1 VIGIAGRVAAF
12 LLLIVVGWFV
22 WFVVAMPAP
31 VSANIRTDGI
41 VVLTGGPGRV
51 ARGIELM
58 QAGAAKRML
67 ISGVDPK
74 VRPVELAAT
83 YDVPEKLFDCCV
95 DLGREAVDTRSNA
108 EETAAWIRRNKF
120 RTVRLVTAAD
130 HMSRAQLE
138 LEARVDSDVEVVADP
153 VAIERPLPLMLRE
166 FSKYALR
173 RAALVVGI

>member
-1 VIGIAGRVAAF
+1 MGIVGRLLAF
-12 LLLIVVGWFV
+12 AILGIVGWFV
-22 WFVVAMPAP
+22 WFVVAVPAP
-31 VSANIRTDGI
+31 LSPSVRTDGI

-58 QAGAAKRML
+58 QAGSAKRML

-74 VRPVELAAT
+74 VRPVELAVT
-83 YDVPEKLFDCCV
+83 YKVPTELFDCCV

-108 EETAAWIRRNKF
+108 EETAAWVRRNRY
-120 RTVRLVTAAD
+120 RTVRLVTATD

-138 LEARVDSDVEVVADP
+138 LEARVDEGVDIIADP
-153 VAIERPLPLMLRE
+153 VPVERPLPLMLRE

>member
-1 VIGIAGRVAAF
+1 VIGIGGRLLAF
-12 LLLIVVGWFV
+12 AVLILVGWFV
-22 WFVVAMPAP
+22 WFVVGMPSPLAP
-31 VSANIRTDGI
+31 DVRTDGV

-74 VRPVELAAT
+74 VRPVELAAH
-83 YDVPEKLFDCCV
+83 YNVPEKLFDCCV

-108 EETAAWIRRNKF
+108 QETAAWIRRN
-120 RTVRLVTAAD
+120 RYRSVRLVTAAD

-138 LEARVDSDVEVVADP
+138 LEARVDEGVEVIADP
-153 VAIERPLPLMLRE
+153 VPVERPLGLMLRE

>member
-1 VIGIAGRVAAF
+1 LIGIVARLLAFAVLGVIGWFA
-12 LLLIVVGWFV
+12 WFV
-22 WFVVAMPAP
+22 LAVPAP
-31 VSANIRTDGI
+31 LAADVRTDGI

-67 ISGVDPK
+67 ISGVDPA
-74 VRPVELAAT
+74 VRPVELAVE
-83 YDVPEKLFDCCV
+83 YKVPEKLFDCCV

-108 EETAAWIRRNKF
+108 EETAAWIRRNRYK
-120 RTVRLVTAAD
+120 TVRLVTAAD

-138 LEARVDSDVEVVADP
+138 LEARVDEGVDIIPDP
-153 VAIERPLPLMLRE
+153 VPVERPLMPMLRE

-173 RAALVVGI
+173 RAATVVGI